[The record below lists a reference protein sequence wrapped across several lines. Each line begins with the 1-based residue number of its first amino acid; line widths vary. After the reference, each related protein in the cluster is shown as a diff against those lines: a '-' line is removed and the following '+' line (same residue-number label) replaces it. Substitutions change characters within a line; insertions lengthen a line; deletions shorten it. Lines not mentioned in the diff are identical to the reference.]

1 MSPADGPT
9 HAIAGAAVPILA
21 SDIIERPRL
30 FSLLQRAASR
40 PVTTVSGPVG
50 WGKTTLVASW
60 VQELGEDC
68 DAAWLALQSVDG
80 DPVRFWPRVL
90 QAVREVSRPGPDRLL
105 ATVHP
110 EPSPGAPP
118 DHRPTLVAEALAE
131 LDRPLTLVLDDVH
144 LMQGSPACAELAY
157 LLLALPAQVSVILCG
172 LFMPPELPLARLRMA
187 KGLQGIGQNDLALT
201 EAEAGDLFS
210 RVGLELPP
218 AAVRDLCQ
226 RTEGWPAALRLVAL
240 AIADGAKAEDVLGD
254 LGNHDLYLADYVM
267 SEVLDRLAPDVQEFL
282 LITCICRQL
291 NGALARELTGRADAG
306 GVLAWLARRNLF
318 TTTVPG
324 RSQWSRYHNVFRD
337 LLYARLQETPGRDI
351 RALHQRAAAWLA
363 AQDLPLDAFEHA
375 SLAQDWDLARQII
388 SEQWLPLT
396 LDGQLVTLRQM
407 IDQLPATVVAGARE
421 LALVE
426 TLIDLSLGRR
436 SADVPED
443 PSPPAPGPGTAIT
456 VPTVTS
462 VAELMVELERGR
474 LRGDLPAV
482 TTAAERLL
490 ALADGWT
497 GTRSS
502 DLRAFAL
509 LNLGITEYWVGAMV
523 VAERHLRRALVE
535 ARATNR
541 EYVELGSLSQ
551 LAGVLTAQDRLDD
564 AITLGRT
571 ATALAEQR
579 GWTRTGAA
587 AELWHALGWAAYM
600 RNELADADRYLDQS
614 MESVRPADR
623 GVRST
628 VLLVKAL
635 VASQRGQATQAQAM
649 LSEMSGA
656 LAGMRMNYVFL
667 SYLTGEQARL
677 LTAAGDH
684 LAAETMLGASPA
696 EPGDWLHLTL
706 ARAELA
712 RARGNDDWVVPTLRR
727 AFEAGRGYLDQRLQV
742 GVLLACREAE
752 SHGTAVAVD
761 TMSRVV
767 ALAEPVRM
775 LQPLLRFGRAPEGLL
790 SAVERAG
797 GAQREFVR
805 DVLRQLP
812 DHDVAPG
819 RHDPTPDSD
828 SEALTGREREVLQR
842 LDSLDTIAEIAAAL
856 FVSVNTVKSHLQN
869 LYLKLGAN
877 KRRDAVRRAREL
889 GLL

>member
-1 MSPADGPT
+1 MPL
-9 HAIAGAAVPILA
+9 LA

-30 FSLLQRAASR
+30 FSLLDRASLR

-50 WGKTTLVASW
+50 WGKTTLIASW
-60 VQELGEDC
+60 LQGLGRNR
-68 DAAWLALQSVDG
+68 DAAWVGLHAMDG

-90 QAVREVSRPGPDRLL
+90 HAVREVSRPGPDRLL
-105 ATVHP
+105 ATLHP
-110 EPSPGAPP
+110 EPSPEAPP
-118 DHRPTLVAEALAE
+118 DHRPALVAEALAE
-131 LDRPLTLVLDDVH
+131 LDRHLTLVLDDVH
-144 LMQGSPACAELAY
+144 LLQGSPACTELAY
-157 LLLALPAQVSVILCG
+157 LLLRLPAQVSVVLCG
-172 LFMPPELPLARLRMA
+172 LFMPSELPLARLRMA
-187 KGLQGIGQNDLALT
+187 AGLQGIGQNDLALT
-201 EAEAGDLFS
+201 EPEAVDLFS
-210 RVGLELPP
+210 RVGLGLPP
-218 AAVRDLCQ
+218 ASVRDLCQ

-240 AIADGAKAEDVLGD
+240 AIADGATAEAVLGD

-267 SEVLDRLAPDVQEFL
+267 SEVLDRQVPDIQEFL
-282 LITCICRQL
+282 LTTCVCRHL
-291 NGALARELTGRADAG
+291 NGPLARELTGRADAG
-306 GVLAWLARRNLF
+306 GVLTWLTRRNLF

-324 RSQWSRYHNVFRD
+324 RPQWSRYHNVFRD
-337 LLYARLQETPGRDI
+337 LLYARLQETPGRDV

-363 AQDLPLDAFEHA
+363 DQDLPLDAFEHA
-375 SLAQDWDLARQII
+375 SLAQDWDLARRII

-407 IDQLPATVVAGARE
+407 LDQLPATVVAGTRE
-421 LALVE
+421 LSLVA
-426 TLIDLSLGRR
+426 TLTDLSLGRR
-436 SADVPED
+436 
-443 PSPPAPGPGTAIT
+443 PAELPRDRPGPASEPDAASPVGA
-456 VPTVTS
+456 VPN

-474 LRGDLPAV
+474 LSGDLPAV
-482 TTAAERLL
+482 TAAAQQLL
-490 ALADGWT
+490 DLADGWT

-509 LNLGITEYWVGAMV
+509 LSLGITEYWVGAMV

-564 AITLGRT
+564 AVSLGRT

-579 GWTRTGAA
+579 GWTRTAAA
-587 AELWHALGWAAYM
+587 AELWHALGWAAYV
-600 RNELADADRYLDQS
+600 RNELADADRYLDQA
-614 MESVRPADR
+614 MESVRTADR

-628 VLLVKAL
+628 ILLVKGL
-635 VASQRGQATQAQAM
+635 VASQRGEATKARAM

-667 SYLTGEQARL
+667 SYLIGEQARL
-677 LTAAGDH
+677 LIAAGDH
-684 LAAETMLGASPA
+684 LAAETMVGAGPA

-712 RARGNDDWVVPTLRR
+712 RERGSDDWVVPVLRR
-727 AFEAGRGYLDQRLQV
+727 AFEEGRGFLDQRLQV

-752 SHGTAVAVD
+752 THGTATAVD

-767 ALAEPVRM
+767 AMAEPERM
-775 LQPLLRFGRAPEGLL
+775 LQPLLRFERAPEGLL
-790 SAVERAG
+790 RAVERAG
-797 GAQREFVR
+797 GAHREFVR

-812 DHDVAPG
+812 GGDVDTTVPEPLPESAP
-819 RHDPTPDSD
+819 D
-828 SEALTGREREVLQR
+828 ALTGREREVLQR
-842 LDSLDTIAEIAAAL
+842 LDSLDTVTEIAATL
-856 FVSVNTVKSHLQN
+856 FVSVNTVKSHVQN
-869 LYLKLGAN
+869 LYLKLGVN